1 MTNEVRFNRDDYAKS
16 YYREYYQTN
25 KEKINEARK
34 KRITINR
41 IETLYG
47 VKLNDELYA
56 MYNENREHYNKVFRQ
71 LKQNKQQSITYTNIN
86 PLLVEHFNTHI
97 IV

>member
-56 MYNENREHYNKVFRQ
+56 MYNENRELYNKVFRQ

>member
-1 MTNEVRFNRDDYAKS
+1 MTNEVRFNRDEYAKT
-16 YYREYYQTN
+16 YYKHYYQQN
-25 KEKINEARK
+25 KEKLNEARK

-41 IETLYG
+41 IEMLYG
-47 VKLNDELYA
+47 VKLDDDLYA
-56 MYNENREHYNKVFRQ
+56 MYNENRELYNKVFRQ
-71 LKQNKQQSITYTNIN
+71 LKQNKQQTITHTNIN

>member
-1 MTNEVRFNRDDYAKS
+1 MTNAVRFNRDEYAKS
-16 YYREYYQTN
+16 YYREYYQNN

-41 IETLYG
+41 IETMYG
-47 VKLNDELYA
+47 VKLTDELYA
-56 MYNENREHYNKVFRQ
+56 MYDENRELYNKVFRQ
-71 LKQNKQQSITYTNIN
+71 LKQNKKQTITYTDTN
-86 PLLVEHFNTHI
+86 PLLVEHFNTNI